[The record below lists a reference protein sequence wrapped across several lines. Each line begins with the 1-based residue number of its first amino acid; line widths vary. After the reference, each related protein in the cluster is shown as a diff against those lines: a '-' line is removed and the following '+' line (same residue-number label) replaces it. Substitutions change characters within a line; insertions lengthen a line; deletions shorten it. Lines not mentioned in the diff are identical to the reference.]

1 MNVIVEMN
9 FMNGFFKP
17 DYKDKS
23 TGEVTLGDYVVQ
35 GQFKRELSNGE
46 HQFENYDV
54 PVSREL
60 EKQYSNKKMGDLVRV
75 PCNVYGEN
83 FAQIKIGKA
92 K

>member
-1 MNVIVEMN
+1 MNVIAEVM
-9 FMNGFFKP
+9 FMNGYFKP

-23 TGEVTLGDYVVQ
+23 TGEVTQGDFVVQ
-35 GQFKRELSNGE
+35 GQHKKELLNGE
-46 HQFENYDV
+46 LQLENYDI
-54 PVSREL
+54 PVNREL
-60 EKQYSNKKMGDLVRV
+60 AKNYSGKKLGDLVRV